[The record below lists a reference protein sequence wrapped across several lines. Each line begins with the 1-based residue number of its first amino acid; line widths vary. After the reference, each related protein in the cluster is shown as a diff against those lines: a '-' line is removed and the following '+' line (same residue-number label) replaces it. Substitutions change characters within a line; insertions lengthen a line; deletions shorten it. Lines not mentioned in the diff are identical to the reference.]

1 MTFIN
6 YWLNE
11 NYKYKFIDLFCGSG
25 GLSLGFNRASFKCE
39 LAIDFDNACIE
50 TFRFNHP
57 NIDQSRILC
66 DDIHNQT
73 NKNWFNF
80 KHLIDKIDV
89 LCGGPPCQGFSTA
102 NRQPLI
108 DDPRN
113 KLYKQFIKSV
123 EIFKPSITLMEN
135 VSGIYNK
142 KDEIINDF
150 KKIGYNGVCLKLNSE
165 DFNIPQRRRR
175 VFFVMYNEN
184 KIKMEINQFSSIIE
198 NSINSKKKASYF
210 KLKDAIFDLPKL
222 KAKTV
227 KNNTE
232 LENKSYGFF
241 KCENLSEPSEYVK
254 FINANTQK
262 FSYIYNHKTRYNNDR
277 DIKIFSLLKQ
287 GEDSSSDSIKDL
299 NPYKNRENIFKDKF
313 YKLKEDDVCKTIT
326 AHMKF
331 DCHMYIHPNQARGLT
346 PREAARVQT
355 YPDSYVFLGP
365 LTKWYQQ
372 IGNSVPPVLSYN
384 LALSIREFLDVYE

>member
-1 MTFIN
+1 MAFVN

-11 NYKYKFIDLFCGSG
+11 NYKYNFIDLFCGSG
-25 GLSLGFNRASFKCE
+25 GLSLGFSRALFKCE
-39 LAIDFDNACIE
+39 LALDFEKSCIE
-50 TFRFNHP
+50 TFSYNHP
-57 NIDQSRILC
+57 NIKKSRIIC

-73 NKNWFNF
+73 KKNWDNL
-80 KHLIDKIDV
+80 KYLKNKIDV

-123 EIFKPSITLMEN
+123 EFFKPTITLMEN

-142 KDEIINDF
+142 KDEIISDF
-150 KKIGYNGVCLKLNSE
+150 KTIGYDGICLKLNAE

-175 VFFVMYNEN
+175 VFFIMYNQDKLKFDLN
-184 KIKMEINQFSSIIE
+184 SFSSMMI
-198 NSINSKKKASYF
+198 SLINSKKTSSLF

-222 KAKTV
+222 QAKNI

-232 LENKSYGFF
+232 LENDLFGYF
-241 KCENLSEPSEYVK
+241 KCSNTSEPSKFVK
-254 FINANTQK
+254 FINNSSEK
-262 FSYIYNHKTRYNNDR
+262 FPYIYNHKTRYNNER

-287 GEDSSSDSIKDL
+287 GEDSSSESIKHL

-313 YKLKEDDVCKTIT
+313 YKLKEDDVSKTIT

-346 PREAARVQT
+346 PREAARIQT
-355 YPDSYVFLGP
+355 YPDSYVFKGP
-365 LTKWYQQ
+365 LTKWYLQ
-372 IGNSVPPVLSYN
+372 IGNSVPPVLAYN
-384 LALSIREFLDVYE
+384 LALSIKELLDGN